1 MAIKYVTAANTFQE
15 WLTATQDLI
24 TQANTLTDGGN
35 TQTYFAN
42 TNIYCSN
49 NLTIA
54 GNTIIAGNL
63 SLAGNLLVNSISSII
78 TSGSANLASINVTS
92 GLWVGTNQIVYGN
105 STVRGTL
112 NVTGTSTFTGNST
125 LGNIT
130 TSEITTNG
138 DVAITGN
145 TTISGNLTV
154 SGGLGSIPN
163 TSITGYLTTAQ
174 IAPNTA
180 TYYYTTDGSTTI
192 WRAQSALSIANT
204 QITGLVKATQIAN
217 IANTQIVGF
226 AATSNASIT
235 GLITASQLANTA
247 VTAGTYGS
255 ASSVGT
261 FVVDAQGRI
270 TSASNI
276 AITIGTTIYDDVA
289 TSGTYYPL
297 LTTANSGT
305 VTNANTSSSK
315 LSYNPSTGT
324 LSSTVFTATSDVN
337 AKTNIK
343 PLGNALETIQKI
355 NGVSFDWKDTG
366 KPSYGVI
373 AQDVELVLPEIVHT
387 NELNTKSVDYNTF
400 IAFLVESIKDLQ
412 NQINELKN
420 K

>member
-1 MAIKYVTAANTFQE
+1 MPIAYVTTANTFQQ
-15 WLTATQDLI
+15 WLISTQDLI
-24 TQANTLTDGGN
+24 TQSNLLTGGGN
-35 TQTYFAN
+35 TQTFYAN
-42 TNIYCSN
+42 TNIVVGN
-49 NLTIA
+49 NLTIL
-54 GNTIIAGNL
+54 GNTNISGNL
-63 SLAGNLLVNSISSII
+63 QLSGNLLVNTISSII
-78 TSGSANLASINVTS
+78 TSGLANLASVNVTS

-105 STVRGTL
+105 SVVVGTL
-112 NVTGTSTFTGNST
+112 NVTGNST

-130 TSEITTNG
+130 TSKITTNG
-138 DVAITGN
+138 DVGIT
-145 TTISGNLTV
+145 GNLTV
-154 SGGLGSIPN
+154 SGGFAN
-163 TSITGYLTTAQ
+163 TSITGVLTTAQ

-180 TYYYTTDGSTTI
+180 THYFTTDGLTTI

-204 QITGLVKATQIAN
+204 QITGVINTAQIADGAITTAKIADGAIVTVD
-217 IANTQIVGF
+217 IANGNVT
-226 AATSNASIT
+226 AAK
-235 GLITASQLANTA
+235 LANTA

-276 AITIGTTIYDDVA
+276 AITIGTTIFDDA
-289 TSGTYYPL
+289 STNGTYFPL

-305 VTNANTSSSK
+305 ITNANTSSSK

-324 LSSTVFTATSDVN
+324 LSATIFTATSDAN

-355 NGVSFDWKDTG
+355 NGVSFNWKDTG

-373 AQDVELVLPEIVHT
+373 AQDVELVLPDIVHT

>member
-1 MAIKYVTAANTFQE
+1 MPIAYVTTANTFQQ
-15 WLTATQDLI
+15 WLISTQDLI
-24 TQANTLTDGGN
+24 TQSNLLTGGGN
-35 TQTYFAN
+35 TQTFYAN
-42 TNIYCSN
+42 TNIVVGN
-49 NLTIA
+49 NLTIL
-54 GNTIIAGNL
+54 GNTNISGNL
-63 SLAGNLLVNSISSII
+63 QLSGNLLVNTISSII
-78 TSGSANLASINVTS
+78 TSGLANLASVNVTS
-92 GLWVGTNQIVYGN
+92 GLWVGTNQVVYGN
-105 STVRGTL
+105 SVVVGTL
-112 NVTGTSTFTGNST
+112 NVTGNST

-130 TSEITTNG
+130 TSKITTNG
-138 DVAITGN
+138 DVGIT
-145 TTISGNLTV
+145 GNLTV
-154 SGGLGSIPN
+154 SGGFAN
-163 TSITGYLTTAQ
+163 TSITGVLTTAQ

-180 TYYYTTDGSTTI
+180 THYFTTDGLTTI

-204 QITGLVKATQIAN
+204 QITGLIKATQIAN
-217 IANTQIVGF
+217 VANTQV
-226 AATSNASIT
+226 T
-235 GLITASQLANTA
+235 GLMTASQLANTA

-276 AITIGTTIYDDVA
+276 AITIGTTIFDDA
-289 TSGTYYPL
+289 TTNGTYFPL

-305 VTNANTSSSK
+305 ITNANTSSSK

-324 LSSTVFTATSDVN
+324 LSATIFTATSDAN

-355 NGVSFDWKDTG
+355 NGVSFNWKDTG

-373 AQDVELVLPEIVHT
+373 AQDVELVLPDIVHT

>member
-1 MAIKYVTAANTFQE
+1 MPIAYVTTANTFQQ
-15 WLTATQDLI
+15 WLISTQDLI
-24 TQANTLTDGGN
+24 TQSNLLTGGGN
-35 TQTYFAN
+35 TQTFYAN
-42 TNIYCSN
+42 TNIVVGN
-49 NLTIA
+49 NLTIL
-54 GNTIIAGNL
+54 GNTNISGNL
-63 SLAGNLLVNSISSII
+63 QLSGNLLVNTISSII
-78 TSGSANLASINVTS
+78 TSGLANLASVNVTS
-92 GLWVGTNQIVYGN
+92 GLWVGTNQVVYGN
-105 STVRGTL
+105 SVVVGTL
-112 NVTGTSTFTGNST
+112 NVTGNST

-130 TSEITTNG
+130 TSKITTNG
-138 DVAITGN
+138 DVGIT
-145 TTISGNLTV
+145 GNLTV
-154 SGGLGSIPN
+154 SGGFAN
-163 TSITGYLTTAQ
+163 TSITGVLTTAQ

-180 TYYYTTDGSTTI
+180 THYFTTDGLTTI

-204 QITGLVKATQIAN
+204 QITGLIKATQIAN
-217 IANTQIVGF
+217 VANTQV
-226 AATSNASIT
+226 T
-235 GLITASQLANTA
+235 GLMTASQLANTA

-276 AITIGTTIYDDVA
+276 AITIGTTIFNDA
-289 TSGTYYPL
+289 TTNGTYFPL

-305 VTNANTSSSK
+305 ITNANTSSSK

-324 LSSTVFTATSDVN
+324 LSATIFTATSDAN

-355 NGVSFDWKDTG
+355 NGVSFNWKDTG

-373 AQDVELVLPEIVHT
+373 AQDVELVLPDIVHT